1 MYKITSYFQEKEAF
15 RPNPHSG
22 IDFAMDKG
30 TELRSIRDG
39 IVTKVVDYGNQNAGK
54 AVMVKWED
62 GKTAI
67 YGHLSKFNVT
77 EGQSVQAG
85 DIIGL
90 SGNSGHVVG
99 ANGGYHLHFGL
110 KENNQFIDPSPYI
123 NDIQHMNDP
132 EYLVQNV
139 QNAIETKTSLLSI
152 MSQYSDMLNEIAK
165 SLKLH
170 FVDFFLSV
178 DYTQF
183 IKFLQYAIQLIFFNA

>member
-22 IDFAMDKG
+22 IDFSMENG
-30 TELRSIRDG
+30 TELRSIRNG
-39 IVTKVVDYGNQNAGK
+39 IVSKVVDYGNQNAGK

-67 YGHLSKFNVT
+67 YGHLSKFNVV
-77 EGQSVQAG
+77 EGQIIHKG

-90 SGNSGHVVG
+90 SGNSGNVVG

-132 EYLVQNV
+132 GYLVQNV
-139 QNAIETKTSLLSI
+139 QSVIETKTSLLSI
-152 MSQYSDMLNEIAK
+152 MSQYSDLLNEIAK
-165 SLKLH
+165 SFKFH
-170 FVDFFLSV
+170 VVDLFLSV

-183 IKFLQYAIQLIFFNA
+183 IKLFQYVIQLIFFYT